1 MRRWMELAIQNGR
14 DTPMMSP
21 GRGRGFTLLELMITM
36 TIILVLATLALP
48 SYRTSILR
56 AREAVLRDNL
66 FTLRSLIDQFTL
78 DKKMAPQSLEDLV
91 EEGYLRKIP
100 EDPFTASNLTW
111 VEDFGEDIFL
121 SADQELGGIVDVHS
135 GSAETSIEG
144 SLYSSW

>member
-1 MRRWMELAIQNGR
+1 MELAIQNGR
-14 DTPMMSP
+14 DTPMMSR
-21 GRGRGFTLLELMITM
+21 GRGQGFTLLELMITM

-78 DKKMAPQSLEDLV
+78 DKKQAPQSLEDLV

-100 EDPFTASNLTW
+100 EDTFTGSNLTW

-135 GSAETSIEG
+135 GSQETSLDG

>member
-100 EDPFTASNLTW
+100 EDPFTGSNLTW

-135 GSAETSIEG
+135 GSEETSLEG

>member
-1 MRRWMELAIQNGR
+1 
-14 DTPMMSP
+14 MMSP

-100 EDPFTASNLTW
+100 EFKDPRIHAAVNCASVSCPRLLNVAFTAEIFYVSSFPPVSNK
-111 VEDFGEDIFL
+111 
-121 SADQELGGIVDVHS
+121 
-135 GSAETSIEG
+135 
-144 SLYSSW
+144 